1 MWTAVV
7 APAALTANRAGAQQ
21 RDSMTAVLR
30 GRVVRQSDGAPI
42 AGADVWSATAD
53 RHATT
58 DSTGAFTIDHLAS
71 GVHLVQVR
79 RLGFDV
85 SRDTVR
91 ISAEHENVRTYA
103 LAVQAARLDTVRT
116 RAANR
121 SYISP
126 QLQAFEERRLS
137 GQGGH
142 FISDSVFRRN
152 ENTTLANLIASR
164 VPGVMLQPLG
174 IGQVLASTRKQCQGL
189 AFQHS
194 GKCKE
199 GIPDCYVTIY
209 VDGALYYT
217 PPPPMSNSGGPPPP
231 DLSRSLDPT
240 QFAGAEFYAGGA
252 SAPAGMHSNDQG
264 CGTLWL
270 WTRER

>member
-1 MWTAVV
+1 MTRLTWITLV
-7 APAALTANRAGAQQ
+7 ASAALAAAPAGAQQ
-21 RDSMTAVLR
+21 RDSTTAVLR
-30 GRVVRQSDGAPI
+30 GRVVRQTDGTPI

-58 DSTGAFTIDHLAS
+58 DSSGAFNLDHLAP

-85 SRDTVR
+85 ARDTVR
-91 ISAEHENVRTYA
+91 ISGEHENVRTYA
-103 LAVQAARLDTVRT
+103 LGVPATTLDTVRT

-121 SYISP
+121 SYVSP

-152 ENTTLANLIASR
+152 ENTTMANVIASR
-164 VPGVMLQPLG
+164 IPGVTALAG
-174 IGQVLASTRKQCQGL
+174 KSLASTRKQCAGL
-189 AFQHS
+189 ALMS
-194 GKCKE
+194 RCK
-199 GIPDCYVTIY
+199 GLACYVTIY

-217 PPPPMSNSGGPPPP
+217 PPPPLRSEMPMAPP
-231 DLSRSLDPT
+231 DLSRTFQTSD
-240 QFAGAEFYAGGA
+240 FSGAEFYADGA